1 MLGSMEIVQIPC
13 LDSNYAYLLHDSLSG
28 STAAIDTPDADVI
41 LNALEQHAWN
51 LTDIFNTH
59 HHGDHTGGN
68 LLLKEK
74 TGCRVT
80 GPKGEASCIPGID
93 VEAVEGD
100 IVSVGESVAHVIEV
114 PGHTHGHIAYHF
126 EKDNVAFVG
135 DTLFSMGCGRLF
147 EGTAGQ
153 MWSSLNKLMRLP
165 GNTLLYCAHEY
176 TEANGHFALSV
187 DPNNADLQ
195 ARMKKVRELRLQDIP
210 TVPSSL
216 EMEKRT
222 NPFLR
227 AGNEEAFA
235 ELRRRK
241 DCF

>member
-1 MLGSMEIVQIPC
+1 MLNSMEIIQIPC
-13 LDSNYAYLLHDSLSG
+13 LDSNYAYLLHDSASG

-41 LNALEQHAWN
+41 LGALEQRGWN

-68 LLLKEK
+68 LRLKEK
-74 TGCRVT
+74 TGCRIT
-80 GPKGEASCIPGID
+80 GPKGEASRIPGID

-100 IVSVGESVAHVIEV
+100 TVQVGGSVARVLEV
-114 PGHTHGHIAYHF
+114 PGHTSGHIAYHF

-147 EGTAGQ
+147 EGTAKQ
-153 MWSSLNKLMRLP
+153 MWNSLNKLMCLP
-165 GNTLLYCAHEY
+165 ENTLLYCAHEY
-176 TEANGHFALSV
+176 TEANGSFALSV
-187 DPNNADLQ
+187 EPDNVDLQ
-195 ARMKKVRELRLQDIP
+195 ARMKEVRMLRSKNIP

-216 EMEKRT
+216 DMEKRT

-227 AGNEEAFA
+227 AGSEEVFA
-235 ELRRRK
+235 EIRRRK

>member
-13 LDSNYAYLLHDSLSG
+13 LDSNYAYLLHDSASG

-41 LNALEQHAWN
+41 LDALEQHGWN
-51 LTDIFNTH
+51 LTDILNTH

-68 LLLKEK
+68 LFLKEK

-80 GPKGEASCIPGID
+80 GPKGEASRIPGID

-100 IVSVGESVAHVIEV
+100 VVNVGESVAHVIEV
-114 PGHTHGHIAYHF
+114 PGHTLGHIAYHF
-126 EKDNVAFVG
+126 EKDKVAFVG

-147 EGTAGQ
+147 EGTTGQ

-176 TEANGHFALSV
+176 TEANGCFALSV
-187 DPNNADLQ
+187 DPNNVDLQ
-195 ARMKKVRELRLQDIP
+195 ARMKEVRELRLRDIP
-210 TVPSSL
+210 TVPTSL